1 ETLNIKGMMRNRHLS
16 KAIAQQKL
24 YEFKR
29 QLQYKCEKYGI
40 RFIEADKWYPSSK
53 TCSDCGEVKKDLKL
67 SDRVFKCVCGLEI
80 DRDVNAS
87 INLAKLAS

>member
-1 ETLNIKGMMRNRHLS
+1 
-16 KAIAQQKL
+16 
-24 YEFKR
+24 
-29 QLQYKCEKYGI
+29 
-40 RFIEADKWYPSSK
+40 
-53 TCSDCGEVKKDLKL
+53 L